1 MRPSHSRRDSTSSV
15 GTVIQRRQE
24 NVLVCVR
31 VRPPAISHLERNI
44 NPAHLEE
51 AWMASTD
58 TGSIALADGSGHQ
71 YRFGKLVSIQRKDL
85 YLERKLRRPSA
96 FCKDALVTGSG
107 NENVYQVAAS
117 DLIK

>member
-1 MRPSHSRRDSTSSV
+1 MRPGHSRRDSTSSV

-31 VRPPAISHLERNI
+31 VRPPAVSHLERNV

-51 AWMASTD
+51 AWMASSD

-71 YRFGKLVSIQRKDL
+71 YRFGKLVSI
-85 YLERKLRRPSA
+85 
-96 FCKDALVTGSG
+96 
-107 NENVYQVAAS
+107 
-117 DLIK
+117 